1 MSSVPDHPAQ
11 SHVQQGVRVSAAA
24 FEHSQRVSDHLHR
37 CIARA
42 GGWLSFKDWMT
53 EVLYAP
59 GLGYYT
65 AGSRK
70 LAQRSDPDVRHP
82 GGDFVTAPELSP
94 AFGRTLALQIS
105 QAMTQNGLTRILE
118 FGAGSGQLAQDIIE
132 ALHALGV
139 HNFQYSILEISQDLR
154 ERQQAKLPATAKVQW
169 IDTLPDTFEGIVLA
183 NEVLDAMPVHVLR
196 WNDDAS
202 GVLER
207 GVISLENDFAWQ
219 DRRAESHLEQTLRER
234 MPALPGYT
242 TEINLPAEAWT
253 RTLASHLKRG
263 LVLLV
268 DYGFSRLEYYHPQRN
283 RGTLMCHIQ
292 HRAHD
297 NPFFAPGLQDIT
309 AHVDFSAV
317 AASAHQS
324 GLDVLG
330 YTSQARFLLNAGLH
344 DVLTHSTDL
353 QTTQAM
359 RAVEKL
365 VSEAE
370 MGELFKVLAL
380 GRDIDPILQ
389 GFVRADRLHQ
399 L

>member
-1 MSSVPDHPAQ
+1 MA
-11 SHVQQGVRVSAAA
+11 
-24 FEHSQRVSDHLHR
+24 
-37 CIARA
+37 
-42 GGWLSFKDWMT
+42 

-70 LAQRSDPDVRHP
+70 LAQRGDSLARNP
-82 GGDFVTAPELSP
+82 GGDFVTAPELTP
-94 AFGRTLALQIS
+94 AFGRTIARQIA
-105 QAMTQNGLTRILE
+105 QIMTTSGLTRILE
-118 FGAGSGQLAQDIIE
+118 FGAGSGQLAQDIMDS
-132 ALHALGV
+132 LHDLGLTE
-139 HNFQYSILEISQDLR
+139 FQYNILEISQDLQDR
-154 ERQQAKLPATAKVQW
+154 QRARLSKNGRVSWLSEIPER
-169 IDTLPDTFEGIVLA
+169 FEGIVIA
-183 NEVLDAMPVHVLR
+183 NEVLDAMPVHLVR
-196 WNDDAS
+196 WSDDACM
-202 GVLER
+202 VLER
-207 GVISLENDFAWQ
+207 GVISLDHEFAWQ
-219 DRRAESHLEQTLRER
+219 DRPADTVLAQALTDR
-234 MPALPGYT
+234 MPALPGYI
-242 TEINLPAEAWT
+242 TEINLQAQAWAS
-253 RTLASHLKRG
+253 TLADHLTRG
-263 LVLLV
+263 VALLI
-268 DYGFSRLEYYHPQRN
+268 DYGFSRSEFYHPQRN

-317 AASAHQS
+317 AASAHQA

-344 DVLTHSTDL
+344 EVLMHAPDL

-365 VSEAE
+365 ISEAE

-380 GRDIDPILQ
+380 GRGIEPGLQ
-389 GFVRADRLHQ
+389 GFSRGDRLHQ

>member
-1 MSSVPDHPAQ
+1 
-11 SHVQQGVRVSAAA
+11 
-24 FEHSQRVSDHLHR
+24 
-37 CIARA
+37 
-42 GGWLSFKDWMT
+42 MT

-65 AGSRK
+65 AGSPK
-70 LAQRSDPDVRHP
+70 LAQRNDPDVRHP

-94 AFGRTLALQIS
+94 AFGRTLARQIS
-105 QAMTQNGLTRILE
+105 QAMSANGLTRILE

-132 ALHALGV
+132 ALQILGV
-139 HNFQYSILEISQDLR
+139 PNFQYSILEISQDLR
-154 ERQQAKLPATAKVQW
+154 ERQQTRLSACAEVQW
-169 IDTLPDTFEGIVLA
+169 IDVLPDSFEGIVLA

-196 WNDDAS
+196 WNEDAS
-202 GVLER
+202 AVLER
-207 GVISLENDFAWQ
+207 GVTSRENDFAWQ
-219 DRRAESHLEQTLRER
+219 DRTAPHHLELALRER

-242 TEINLPAEAWT
+242 TEINLQAEAWT

-263 LVLLV
+263 LVLLI
-268 DYGFSRLEYYHPQRN
+268 DYGFNRLEYYHPQRN

-317 AASAHQS
+317 AASGHRS

-344 DVLTHSTDL
+344 EVLIQSADL
-353 QTTQAM
+353 QSTQAM

-380 GRDIDPILQ
+380 GRDIDSTLQ
-389 GFVRADRLHQ
+389 GFARADRLHQ